1 MSKLKDEL
9 LVRRFGRLTRRI
21 GSEIAGGND
30 RSDPSGVPDA
40 ACGPPLGSDGV
51 AYTLVAAYNMRPVFR
66 PFFAVGLAATGADW
80 PHVVLHGFASKFR
93 NCELKFSATRFID
106 RGGAV

>member
-9 LVRRFGRLTRRI
+9 LVRRLGRLTRRI
-21 GSEIAGGND
+21 GSEIAGGSD

-51 AYTLVAAYNMRPVFR
+51 AKTLGAAYSMRRVFAPLIWPRQGRTGRMLYDTGLR
-66 PFFAVGLAATGADW
+66 PIFVIA
-80 PHVVLHGFASKFR
+80 
-93 NCELKFSATRFID
+93 N
-106 RGGAV
+106 